1 MMQTDSSRPPP
12 TVERRRYDNR
22 TPTLDMSDRRIA
34 DMIGSVAIGA
44 PSENYDQKP
53 RKRPTA
59 QFGHPSARLT
69 ACIASS
75 CTKCTKAIYRPWNRG
90 WTIETTSSIFSVLSL
105 ANPVTT
111 LVAHQ
116 DKPSA
121 ELATIDQYQL
131 YCVLVL
137 VAYENR
143 SQYGLGRRYVDCR
156 QGEDQK
162 IRILTL
168 DLHHSVKMAVVLQIT
183 IAERC

>member
-1 MMQTDSSRPPP
+1 MMQIDSSRPPP

-59 QFGHPSARLT
+59 RFGHPSARLLT
-69 ACIASS
+69 CIASS

-116 DKPSA
+116 DKPQPNWPQLISINSIVSLFSLPMRTGASMVLA
-121 ELATIDQYQL
+121 E
-131 YCVLVL
+131 
-137 VAYENR
+137 
-143 SQYGLGRRYVDCR
+143 G
-156 QGEDQK
+156 
-162 IRILTL
+162 
-168 DLHHSVKMAVVLQIT
+168 M
-183 IAERC
+183 